1 MQKKIASSTFQVA
14 GTVLLAVLILFFT
27 WLMLRLSLPY
37 LVLKPGIDFL
47 KSKTDVYHLDA
58 WRIGF
63 YMHVF
68 SSALVLIAGATQFS
82 GWILHRYPTL
92 HRIMGWTYVIVLL
105 FISGPGAAVM
115 ALYANGGLPAK
126 ASFTLLTFLWYVFTI
141 AAFVSA
147 MRKKWV
153 AHARFMLRSYAL
165 TFSAV
170 TLRLLVFLFLS
181 TRWIQAKPQEIYVTV
196 AWLSWVPNLIIAE
209 WLIGIGITDRLL
221 KKKLF
226 VQE

>member
-1 MQKKIASSTFQVA
+1 MII
-14 GTVLLAVLILFFT
+14 AVLILFFS
-27 WLMLRLSLPY
+27 WLMLRLSIPY
-37 LVLKPGIDFL
+37 LAIKPGIDFL
-47 KSKTDVYHLDA
+47 KTKTDVYHLDV

-68 SSALVLIAGATQFS
+68 SSVLLLIAGGTQFS
-82 GWILHRYPTL
+82 GFILHRYPSL
-92 HRIMGWTYVIVLL
+92 HRIMGWIYVIVLL
-105 FISGPGAAVM
+105 LISGPGAAVM

-141 AAFVSA
+141 AAFIFA
-147 MRKKWV
+147 MKKKWIL
-153 AHARFMLRSYAL
+153 HARFMLRSYAL

-170 TLRLLVFLFLS
+170 TLRLLVFLFIS

-196 AWLSWVPNLIIAE
+196 AWLSWVPNLIVAE
-209 WLIGIGITDRLL
+209 LLIDIGVIDRWM

-226 VQE
+226 TQE

>member
-1 MQKKIASSTFQVA
+1 MQKKFAFSTFQIA
-14 GTVLLAVLILFFT
+14 KTILMAVIVLFFS

-58 WRIGF
+58 WRMGF

-68 SSALVLIAGATQFS
+68 SSVFVLIAGATQFS
-82 GWILHRYPTL
+82 GWILLRFPNL
-92 HRIMGWTYVIVLL
+92 HRIMGWIYVVVLI

-147 MRKKWV
+147 MKKKWV
-153 AHARFMLRSYAL
+153 MHARFMVRSYAL

-181 TRWIQAKPQEIYVTV
+181 TRWIHAKPQEIYVTV

-209 WLIGIGITDRLL
+209 WLISIGITDRLL

-226 VQE
+226 EQE